1 MMRIIGGLWAVW
13 FFYWW
18 LASRGVRKP
27 ARTESPASRAI
38 HMGLLAF
45 AFLTLFSPMLRFGF
59 LGTRVIPES
68 VALEWVGVGM
78 TCAGLLF
85 SVWAR
90 VHLGRFWSG
99 EVQIKEG
106 HRLIQ
111 SGPYAFVRNPIYT
124 GFLLAI
130 VGSALTLGE
139 ARGAVIIA
147 ATLTA
152 FARKIRMEEK
162 MLGAE
167 FGAEFLAYRAKTK
180 ALIPFLY

>member
-1 MMRIIGGLWAVW
+1 MMRIIGGLWGAW

-18 LASRGVRKP
+18 LASLGVHKP
-27 ARTESPASRAI
+27 ARTESRGSRAV
-38 HMGLLAF
+38 HMGLLAA
-45 AFLTLFSPMLRFGF
+45 AFLLLFSPLFKFGY

-68 VALEWVGVGM
+68 RALECAGVGM

-85 SVWAR
+85 AVWAR

-99 EVQIKEG
+99 EVQIKQG
-106 HRLIQ
+106 HRLIE
-111 SGPYAFVRNPIYT
+111 SGPYSFVRNPIYT

-139 ARGAVIIA
+139 ARGALIIA

-152 FARKIRMEEK
+152 FARKIKMEET
-162 MLGAE
+162 MLGSE
-167 FGAEFLAYRAKTK
+167 FGAEFAEYKRRTK
-180 ALIPFLY
+180 ALIPFVY